1 MSTNFVLDDTDDKIV
16 DVDTSK
22 DELTENFV
30 CQDCESCFE
39 SKSGLKQHR
48 ELFHDAKS
56 HACAICDE
64 AFETLDQL
72 KQHFLQVHE
81 KSAKNTTRKRQ
92 NSQFYQCL
100 VCQEKSTSAEDL
112 KNHMVLIHD
121 FSYKCESCNEEF
133 GKYDELEHHTRE
145 QHAKDKNFQCDVCY
159 KSFLRASVLMIH
171 KNTVHGGQKFI
182 VV

>member
-1 MSTNFVLDDTDDKIV
+1 MSKFLFFFFFSILHFFFLGIAGNNTIELGEEEEEMETIVPEVEAVEPEQKPEIQEVEPDVEEVILDDTDDKIV

-48 ELFHDAKS
+48 ELFHDAKT

-81 KSAKNTTRKRQ
+81 KSAKNSTRKRQ

-100 VCQEKSTSAEDL
+100 VCQVKSTSAR
-112 KNHMVLIHD
+112 
-121 FSYKCESCNEEF
+121 
-133 GKYDELEHHTRE
+133 T
-145 QHAKDKNFQCDVCY
+145 
-159 KSFLRASVLMIH
+159 
-171 KNTVHGGQKFI
+171 
-182 VV
+182 